1 MVLFKYQYVD
11 YATLIYPSKT
21 YIQQTEVNVKKKI
34 KKKMI
39 LGFAVNKVRCMEKKE
54 LLNNSFSHDLLKICR
69 C

>member
-39 LGFAVNKVRCMEKKE
+39 LGFAVNKVRCMEKK
-54 LLNNSFSHDLLKICR
+54 R
-69 C
+69 TA